1 MREALVIIAR
11 GMLTNADGVE
21 GIARSPNPIRVPANK
36 VRKIAGMMRRQ
47 YECVPLVCIA
57 SNDTEQ

>member
-1 MREALVIIAR
+1 MVMIGR
-11 GMLTNADGVE
+11 GVLSNTDGVE
-21 GIARSPNPIRVPANK
+21 GISREPNPVRVPASK

-57 SNDTEQ
+57 SNDTGQ